1 MPGIVIANNNNNNNK
16 KKKNTKNKAIYE
28 TQKTIIDYIYLVI

>member
-1 MPGIVIANNNNNNNK
+1 MPGIVIANNNNNNNNN
-16 KKKNTKNKAIYE
+16 KNNKAIYE